1 MSTKIIPT
9 KTINAAFIAALLAGT
24 MSCAAAQSRPSKTSA
39 PASPPPAADAGTSV
53 PNALQGF
60 QQNRNQPVKIEASR
74 LEVRDKDKVATFTG
88 NVKVVQGDTTMH
100 CKVLVVFYE
109 KKDEGQGAPAA
120 QAQANAKPGAPMPAA
135 TPGPGGSSQINRLEA
150 KGNVVVTQKDQTAT
164 GDTGLFDMKS
174 NTVTMTGNVLVSQGQ
189 NVLRGERLVVDLTT
203 GVSRVDAGASNGPVR
218 MLIQQGAQ
226 PNAQQQGT
234 PSSNTQQ
241 QGAAQ
246 PSGST
251 GSPAKFAPRGI
262 Y

>member
-1 MSTKIIPT
+1 MSARS
-9 KTINAAFIAALLAGT
+9 INAAFIAAFLAGAT
-24 MSCAAAQSRPSKTSA
+24 SCAAAQSRPNPTSKANTPA
-39 PASPPPAADAGTSV
+39 PTESGTSV

-60 QQNRNQPVKIEASR
+60 QQNRGQPVKIEAAR
-74 LEVRDKDKVATFTG
+74 LEVRDKDKVATFSG

-109 KKDEGQGAPAA
+109 KKDEAQGAPAGA
-120 QAQANAKPGAPMPAA
+120 QPGAPMPAA
-135 TPGPGGSSQINRLEA
+135 APGPAGSSQISRLEA

-174 NTVTMTGNVLVSQGQ
+174 NTVTMTGNVLVSQGP

-203 GVSRVDAGASNGPVR
+203 GVSRVDAGSSNGPVR
-218 MLIQQGAQ
+218 MLIQQGPPQ
-226 PNAQQQGT
+226 PNAPQGA
-234 PSSNTQQ
+234 PSSNAQ

-246 PSGST
+246 PNGST
-251 GSPAKFAPRGI
+251 GSPKFAPQRI

>member
-1 MSTKIIPT
+1 MSVKS
-9 KTINAAFIAALLAGT
+9 INAAFIAAFLAGAI
-24 MSCAAAQSRPSKTSA
+24 SCAAAQSRPNATSK
-39 PASPPPAADAGTSV
+39 ASTPAATESGTSV

-60 QQNRNQPVKIEASR
+60 QQNRGQPVKIEAAR
-74 LEVRDKDKVATFTG
+74 LEVRDKDKVATFSG

-109 KKDEGQGAPAA
+109 KKDEAQGAPAGA
-120 QAQANAKPGAPMPAA
+120 QPGAPMPAA
-135 TPGPGGSSQINRLEA
+135 APGPAGSSQISRLEA

-174 NTVTMTGNVLVSQGQ
+174 NTVTMTGNVLVSQGP

-203 GVSRVDAGASNGPVR
+203 GVSRVDAGSSNGPVR
-218 MLIQQGAQ
+218 MLIQQGPPQ
-226 PNAQQQGT
+226 PNAPQGA
-234 PSSNTQQ
+234 PSSNAQ

-246 PSGST
+246 PNGST
-251 GSPAKFAPRGI
+251 GSPKFAPQRI

>member
-1 MSTKIIPT
+1 MSVKSII
-9 KTINAAFIAALLAGT
+9 AAFIAAFLAGAI
-24 MSCAAAQSRPSKTSA
+24 SCASAQSRPNATSKAST
-39 PASPPPAADAGTSV
+39 PATESGTSV

-60 QQNRNQPVKIEASR
+60 QQNRGQPVKIEAAR
-74 LEVRDKDKVATFTG
+74 LEVRDKDKVATFSG

-109 KKDEGQGAPAA
+109 KKDEAQGAPTGS
-120 QAQANAKPGAPMPAA
+120 QPGAPMPAA
-135 TPGPGGSSQINRLEA
+135 APGPAGSSQINRLEA

-174 NTVTMTGNVLVSQGQ
+174 NTVTMTGNVLVSQGP

-218 MLIQQGAQ
+218 MLIQQGTPPPNAPPGAPSFNTQQGGAQ
-226 PNAQQQGT
+226 PN
-234 PSSNTQQ
+234 
-241 QGAAQ
+241 
-246 PSGST
+246 GST
-251 GSPAKFAPRGI
+251 GSPKFSPQRI

>member
-1 MSTKIIPT
+1 MSVKS
-9 KTINAAFIAALLAGT
+9 INAAFIAAFLAGAI
-24 MSCAAAQSRPSKTSA
+24 SGAAAQSRPNATGK
-39 PASPPPAADAGTSV
+39 ASTPAAPESGTSV

-60 QQNRNQPVKIEASR
+60 QQNRGQPVKIEAAR
-74 LEVRDKDKVATFTG
+74 LEVRDKDKVATFSG

-109 KKDEGQGAPAA
+109 KKDEAQGAPAGA
-120 QAQANAKPGAPMPAA
+120 QPGAPMPAA
-135 TPGPGGSSQINRLEA
+135 APGPAGSSQISRLEA

-174 NTVTMTGNVLVSQGQ
+174 NTVTMTGNVLVSQGP

-203 GVSRVDAGASNGPVR
+203 GVSRVDAGSSTGPVR
-218 MLIQQGAQ
+218 MLIQQGPPQ
-226 PNAQQQGT
+226 PNAPQGA
-234 PSSNTQQ
+234 PSSNAQ

-246 PSGST
+246 PNGST
-251 GSPAKFAPRGI
+251 GSPKFAPQRI